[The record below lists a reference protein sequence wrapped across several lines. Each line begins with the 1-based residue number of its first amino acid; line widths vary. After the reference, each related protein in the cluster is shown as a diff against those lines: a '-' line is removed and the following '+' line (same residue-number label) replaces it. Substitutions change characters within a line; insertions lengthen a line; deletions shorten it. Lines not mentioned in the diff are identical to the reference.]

1 MDNTSRELIEYL
13 EEAIAHSDVSG
24 FEILELLDVR
34 SKLAAREPILTDGD
48 KARLEAIDK
57 RILRMLDHLVSR
69 ISEIADLAE
78 MRKRG
83 HVFPSHWW
91 WYMDE
96 IVEARQRSA
105 ETSR

>member
-13 EEAIAHSDVSG
+13 EEGIAHSHVSG

-34 SKLAAREPILTDGD
+34 SKLAAREPILTDED
-48 KARLEAIDK
+48 KARLEATDK
-57 RILRMLDHLVSR
+57 RILMMVHLFVSR
-69 ISEIADLAE
+69 ISEVADLAE

-105 ETSR
+105 GTSH